1 TPGRMSDVMGSNE
14 SVTYTIVQ
22 AGEFTWQESLAM
34 VFVSGLIFVVIAFT
48 PLEKVITSSIPNAL
62 KEAITIGIGILL
74 ILIGLENA
82 GIVTTSEHTLITI
95 GDISNPTVL
104 ITFVGLIITIL
115 LFIKNVPGNLL
126 LSIGVTT
133 LLTICLG
140 ETPVE
145 GISLSMPNIS
155 EYLHVFGQIS

>member
-1 TPGRMSDVMGSNE
+1 
-14 SVTYTIVQ
+14 
-22 AGEFTWQESLAM
+22 
-34 VFVSGLIFVVIAFT
+34 
-48 PLEKVITSSIPNAL
+48 
-62 KEAITIGIGILL
+62 
-74 ILIGLENA
+74 
-82 GIVTTSEHTLITI
+82 EHTLITI

-155 EYLHVFGQIS
+155 EYLHVFGQISWNQTGNIVFWLTSISFAMVIVFENIGLIHGHCKMLRSEERRVGKE

>member
-1 TPGRMSDVMGSNE
+1 
-14 SVTYTIVQ
+14 
-22 AGEFTWQESLAM
+22 
-34 VFVSGLIFVVIAFT
+34 
-48 PLEKVITSSIPNAL
+48 
-62 KEAITIGIGILL
+62 
-74 ILIGLENA
+74 LENA

-95 GDISNPTVL
+95 GDISNPTDL

-155 EYLHVFGQIS
+155 EYIHVFGQISWNQKGNIVFFYLSNFIVFLLIQLF